1 MYRTR
6 SRRRSLRRA
15 VAVPCGLQS
24 SYWDGAL
31 TLPASDLSN
40 EGVWID
46 TPLPLEPGEEIV
58 LSFNPPGQPRA
69 ELWATAEVARVGMW
83 RRSVDS
89 FPVGMGLIFTYVSDL
104 DRALLRHALRGRP
117 PRLPSRRLPPPLPAR
132 ACLPAAT
139 EADLPRVLAPGAR
152 PAFDV
157 PRNLTFTCMAT
168 LLTSPQPRWP
178 SSHRV

>member
-1 MYRTR
+1 MHQVR

-15 VAVPCGLQS
+15 VTVPCGLQS

-40 EGVWID
+40 EGMWID

-83 RRSVDS
+83 RRSEDP
-89 FPVGMGLIFTYVSDL
+89 FPVGMGLIFTYFSDL
-104 DRALLRHALRGRP
+104 DRALLSHALRGRP
-117 PRLPSRRLPPPLPAR
+117 PRLPARLRPPPLPFHVRYSPAISGVE
-132 ACLPAAT
+132 LPA
-139 EADLPRVLAPGAR
+139 VLALSRRAG
-152 PAFDV
+152 
-157 PRNLTFTCMAT
+157 
-168 LLTSPQPRWP
+168 
-178 SSHRV
+178 